1 MILLDIYI
9 IVGLIVTVVL
19 MLTVRYGD
27 FDKFVHDT
35 TNGMVEFT
43 WTDKITVP
51 IIVGVTWPYAAWVL
65 VRKYVHG

>member
-1 MILLDIYI
+1 MVLLDIYI
-9 IVGLIVTVVL
+9 IVALIVSVVL

-35 TNGMVEFT
+35 TEGQVEFS

-51 IIVGVTWPYAAWVL
+51 IIVGVTWPYALWVI
-65 VRKYVHG
+65 VRKNIHG